1 MKRENVD
8 GLYTKYN
15 KAVPKDKRQEL
26 KKSLENAEDS
36 KYERVANIGLA
47 SKNPVRSLNGGI
59 AFFATLFLVVFIV
72 FNLLVFLFVTPKFT
86 AYSNYSAK
94 IGDGLQ
100 TQLIK
105 LNDSGTATFKSAELF
120 KSQERAID
128 YEGRYKSFVDNGNNL
143 ARATQEYNS
152 DAAFVANKSGNYLKV
167 KVELVKVNSDIAKL
181 DPNAEDYE
189 SKKQELEAKKTELEG
204 RITDYE
210 TRSAGLAAK
219 YTALEATLETYRT
232 AAEDFKAATEEMN
245 EWVIDVWLPSVH
257 DTDTYVNSLNAIQP
271 EGIESISS
279 YMKACR
285 NDMEAKIDSLDTL
298 SAEYEKN
305 KSVWDNLPTLEAENA
320 SNLQA
325 VKNNY
330 TEALSGFKAY
340 ALKVAN
346 FRVEYDNYVKDNSLQ
361 HEINVKLAADLNE
374 VQKEDECIA
383 VKAKEL
389 LSSYKGASDAAT
401 DDKLAKGV
409 YDALYAAINGKTD
422 AEVPQIVKDLSSQCA
437 AAAKTYEVK
446 VEEYETDITNHNAVL
461 KLFNLTNYADLL
473 YRRLNLTVQIAE
485 ETDEAKKQ
493 ELQTAL
499 DNLNEG
505 ITAEEEKVY
514 IYQTVADDA
523 TWTDDYYVTFCNMNV
538 SEGAAEHNEY
548 KEAYEMLQ
556 NAAKTV
562 GNAES
567 VKIISDNHSGL
578 AAFGVYGKSDYE
590 RLTAYYSAEQSAM
603 RLQAAIN
610 YSNGLLED
618 VSDYYKEVDR
628 TGKMDWVEVSED
640 ARSTVLKKVNLDG
653 YVANLNRKI
662 AQIEVIDLAD
672 VRFKVYDFEKA
683 RENANEVYVSMNVQ
697 GKENSTNKITLYDNA
712 VKEVVDFRDAAY
724 QAASDY
730 NLPPEIL
737 GTILMVYNIIIT
749 VIAAAYFIYLIC
761 DGVSVAKNKN
771 YEKIKEALE

>member
-128 YEGRYKSFVDNGNNL
+128 YDGRYKSFVDNGNNL

-167 KVELVKVNSDIAKL
+167 KVELVKVNSEIAAL
-181 DPNAEDYE
+181 DSGAEDYE
-189 SKKQELEAKKTELEG
+189 SKKQELDAKKTELEG

-257 DTDTYVNSLNAIQP
+257 DTDTYVNSLNAVQL
-271 EGIESISS
+271 EGIDSISS

-285 NDMEAKIDSLDTL
+285 NDMEAKLDSLDTL

-340 ALKVAN
+340 ALKVADY
-346 FRVEYDNYVKDNSLQ
+346 RVEYDNYVKNNSLQ

-374 VQKEDECIA
+374 VQKEDEGVT
-383 VKAKEL
+383 VKAKDL

-401 DDKLAKGV
+401 DDKLTKGV

-437 AAAKTYEVK
+437 AAAKTYEEK

-461 KLFNLTNYADLL
+461 KLFNLVNYADLL

-499 DNLNEG
+499 DNLNES
-505 ITAEEEKVY
+505 ITAEEAKIDV
-514 IYQTVADDA
+514 YQTVAGDA
-523 TWTDDYYVTFCNMNV
+523 TWTDEFYVNYNST
-538 SEGAAEHNEY
+538 AEDSTA
-548 KEAYEMLQ
+548 KKSAYEMLQ

-567 VKIISDNHSGL
+567 VKIISDNRAAL
-578 AAFGVYGKSDYE
+578 VAFGAYGKSDYE

-610 YSNGLLED
+610 YSNGLLEG
-618 VSDYYKEVDR
+618 VADYYKEVDR

-712 VKEVVDFRDAAY
+712 VKEVVDLRDAAY